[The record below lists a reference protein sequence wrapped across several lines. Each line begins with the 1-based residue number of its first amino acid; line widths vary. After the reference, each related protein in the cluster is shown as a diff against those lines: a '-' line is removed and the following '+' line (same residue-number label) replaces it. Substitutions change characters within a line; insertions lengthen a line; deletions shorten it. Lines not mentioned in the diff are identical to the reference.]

1 MRQVNKLQ
9 LVNNNTIADNIDKI
23 KELFPHCVSEAL
35 VNGKLTQAIDLK
47 KLLIELGIE
56 DNSESIERYE
66 FTWPN
71 KRDALRKANEP
82 TTNTLRP
89 CIADSINF
97 EHTRNL
103 YLEGDNLEVLKCIK
117 KSYLN
122 KVKMIYID
130 PPYNTGNDFVYQD
143 AFTQDQDRYL
153 QESAQVD
160 ELGNRLVANKETNG
174 RFHTDWLNM
183 IYPRL
188 KVARDLLTS
197 DGVIFISIDDNEQ
210 KNLRNVC
217 DEIFGATN
225 FVAQLIWER
234 AFSPKN
240 DAKYVSNSH
249 DYVLMYARNINDFV
263 IGRTERTEE
272 ANARYSNPD
281 NDPRGV
287 WTSSDITVK
296 TYSAAYDYPI
306 TTPSG
311 REVNPPKGRCWCL
324 SKEEFANRVAD
335 NRIWFGADG
344 NNTPRIKRFLSELK
358 FEGMAPTSILFHKKL
373 YSEQEQV
380 QELIELFN
388 SIYNDGIQAASAL
401 LERMSALNKTKAGS
415 SIVNKFLD
423 EVAAQYSEPQSFLL
437 REAVGDSQ
445 DGTRNLKALFDNSM
459 VFDGPKPVQLIKHLM
474 TLANLQDDSIVLDF
488 FSGSATTAHAMFE
501 YNEHNRKHCSFIL
514 IQIPE
519 VITSD
524 KVDTKFDNICTIAKE
539 RIKRAGIQV
548 SKLLAERQASAQEQ
562 EESSMPLFST
572 ATESLVEPKHF
583 TLDVGFRVLKLD
595 SSNMEE
601 VFYSP
606 DKLSQQSLLLAVD
619 PIKSDRSDEDLL
631 FQVMLDL
638 GLDLTSPILTVDLEQ
653 GRAFKVMTEFDD
665 INPFMIFY
673 CGAELDITTF
683 TQLLKLQPSYLV
695 LKDSDIT
702 SDSLITNYKHL
713 LTTYSPDTTI
723 NII

>member
-9 LVNNNTIADNIDKI
+9 LVNNNTVADNIDKI

-103 YLEGDNLEVLKCIK
+103 YLEGDNLDVLKCLR
-117 KSYLN
+117 KSYLG

-130 PPYNTGNDFVYQD
+130 PPYNTGSDLIYDDN
-143 AFTQDQDRYL
+143 FTQEQDSYL
-153 QESAQVD
+153 KESAQVD
-160 ELGNRLVANKETNG
+160 ELGYRLVANKETNG

-188 KVARDLLTS
+188 RIARDLLTE
-197 DGVIFISIDDNEQ
+197 DGAIFISIDENEMDNV
-210 KNLRNVC
+210 KKIC
-217 DEIFGATN
+217 DELFGQDN
-225 FVAQLIWER
+225 FVASLVWAAGR
-234 AFSPKN
+234 KN
-240 DAKYVSNSH
+240 DSKLISISHEYIICYVKNNSYLKQNDIVWREIKQGLEYIYKKYDSLKKQYKSNYSEIEKELKSWYSQLPSNHPAKQHSH
-249 DYVLMYARNINDFV
+249 YNQVD
-263 IGRTERTEE
+263 ERGIFFG
-272 ANARYSNPD
+272 A
-281 NDPRGV
+281 
-287 WTSSDITVK
+287 DISWPGGGGPKYDVFHPVTHKKVK
-296 TYSAAYDYPI
+296 TPSRGWI
-306 TTPSG
+306 TN
-311 REVNPPKGRCWCL
+311 EAKML
-324 SKEEFANRVAD
+324 QLVAD
-335 NRIWFGADG
+335 NRVHFGPDEKKVPTLKTYLKDRELSVPYSVFYTDG
-344 NNTPRIKRFLSELK
+344 R
-358 FEGMAPTSILFHKKL
+358 
-373 YSEQEQV
+373 
-380 QELIELFN
+380 
-388 SIYNDGIQAASAL
+388 AASKRLATL
-401 LERMSALNKTKAGS
+401 M
-415 SIVNKFLD
+415 
-423 EVAAQYSEPQSFLL
+423 
-437 REAVGDSQ
+437 
-445 DGTRNLKALFDNSM
+445 DGKVFDN
-459 VFDGPKPVQLIKHLM
+459 PKDEEV
-474 TLANLQDDSIVLDF
+474 LARIIEFCNLTDDDIVLDF
-488 FSGSATTAHAMFE
+488 FSGSATTAHAVFIANIKQKLNRRFIMVQYPE
-501 YNEHNRKHCSFIL
+501 AIDLDKGSKSSAKEVAKNAIKLCNE
-514 IQIPE
+514 IQRPA
-519 VITSD
+519 
-524 KVDTKFDNICTIAKE
+524 NICTIAKE

-572 ATESLVEPKHF
+572 ATENLVEPEHF